1 MLLCGPLV
9 GARTLPEGSTSGF
22 LLSDYAEFLFLGLFL
37 LEMSLKMYGMGPRL
51 YFHSSFNCF
60 DCGVG
65 GSRDAAGQ
73 GIYLGLSTEQGT
85 DENTVLEGARTTK
98 LKHQVLGQGGG
109 CFALKNGKASCSSL
123 S

>member
-1 MLLCGPLV
+1 MHTAWCHED
-9 GARTLPEGSTSGF
+9 RKSGF

-73 GIYLGLSTEQGT
+73 GICLGFSTGQGT
-85 DENTVLEGARTTK
+85 NEDMVLEGARTAK
-98 LKHQVLGQGGG
+98 LRHQVLGQGGG
-109 CFALKNGKASCSSL
+109 CFAFKNEKASCSSV